1 MKPNPKLGLFAE
13 VGIPPTPRPRRD
25 KTPPPTFPEYIAAE
39 FGLEC
44 LTEYQFNH
52 TRKWRFDYAIPA
64 YKIAIEQEGGTWIN
78 GRHIRPQTY
87 LRDMEKYNAAAAAGW
102 LLIRA
107 TPQNL
112 LSVETRECIKQAIAT
127 RKREVGRHS
136 IISETEAQNNTDKKH
151 R

>member
-13 VGIPPTPRPRRD
+13 VGIPPTPRPRKER
-25 KTPPPTFPEYIAAE
+25 PAPQTFPEYIASE
-39 FGLEC
+39 FGLDC
-44 LTEYQFNH
+44 VTEYQFTAN
-52 TRKWRFDYAIPA
+52 RKWRFDYAIPK

-102 LLIRA
+102 LLIRS

-112 LSVETRECIKQAIAT
+112 ISVEVREYIRQAIAT
-127 RKREVGRHS
+127 RQREGS
-136 IISETEAQNNTDKKH
+136 K
-151 R
+151 